1 MLILNLNMFCVM
13 VNTRGTGKKTPLSKR
28 FQEDFLIIC
37 NIFFCTNMISCKY
50 CLSCILSKYD
60 VFRIKLWFQQSHTYY
75 DFMIY
80 DFGFSIKVGGHTD
93 RKVSY
98 LLGQIQNILVI
109 IHYYTGYQ
117 THIKI
122 YCNMRIMCLDS
133 KKR

>member
-1 MLILNLNMFCVM
+1 MILNLNMFCVM

-60 VFRIKLWFQQSHTYY
+60 GFRINLWFQQSHIMILW
-75 DFMIY
+75 FMILVSVY
-80 DFGFSIKVGGHTD
+80 KTLGHTD